1 MENME
6 SWILE
11 LRISNYPIS
20 YIRNFAAL
28 HASTQL
34 HSAFG
39 IKMKSSLE

>member
-11 LRISNYPIS
+11 LRISNYPIP
-20 YIRNFAAL
+20 YIKNFAAL
-28 HASTQL
+28 HVSTRL
-34 HSAFG
+34 YSAFG